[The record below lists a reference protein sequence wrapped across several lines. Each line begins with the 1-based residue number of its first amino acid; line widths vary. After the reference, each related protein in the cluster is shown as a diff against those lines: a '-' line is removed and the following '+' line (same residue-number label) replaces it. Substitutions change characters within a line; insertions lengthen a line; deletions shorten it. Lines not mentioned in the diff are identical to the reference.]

1 MNKNKDFVSFS
12 KMGINVIALGALPKR
27 PLKDND
33 GSLKMLH
40 SLDGVSFLKVDPINY
55 IQFEF

>member
-1 MNKNKDFVSFS
+1 
-12 KMGINVIALGALPKR
+12 MGINVIALGALPKR